1 MKQFLCEA
9 GCATVINTGQP
20 RVVNAVQARAV
31 NAGEASV
38 VNASQARVVNAG
50 HARVVNAAGCHHF
63 SGRVIR
69 RRPGPRVT
77 SDRAGVITTAR

>member
-1 MKQFLCEA
+1 M
-9 GCATVINTGQP
+9 
-20 RVVNAVQARAV
+20 NAVQARFV
-31 NAGEASV
+31 NAGQASL
-38 VNASQARVVNAG
+38 VNAG
-50 HARVVNAAGCHHF
+50 QARVVNAAGCHHF